1 MHDVNKPNGATLDD
15 PPSALEEGVVAPFC
29 VDEPARLSTPLIF
42 VSPHSGEHYPAAF
55 IAQSRL
61 DALALRGSEDAFV
74 DELFAAAP
82 RFGAPLLCANYP
94 RAYLDVNREPWELD
108 PEMFEGEL
116 PSYVNASSYR
126 VTGGLGTLA
135 RVVSNG
141 AEIYAGKLRFEEAE
155 RRVKSI
161 YTPFHDCL
169 KRLIADAREAFGCA
183 VVVDCH
189 SMPSVG
195 GPMDK
200 DTGRRRADVILGDR
214 FGSSCADTVIDTAE
228 QAFRGLTYSVA
239 RNTPY
244 AGGFT
249 TRNYG
254 RPGAGVHTLQIELNR
269 GLYMDEQAMERLAE
283 FDGVAGDMT
292 SVIDAL
298 TGLDPATLTRGR

>member
-1 MHDVNKPNGATLDD
+1 MHDVKKPNGATLDD
-15 PPSALEEGVVAPFC
+15 PSNALAEGALAPYRL
-29 VDEPARLSTPLIF
+29 DEPAQLSSPLVF
-42 VSPHSGEHYPAAF
+42 VSPHSGEHYPPSF
-55 IAQSRL
+55 IAESRL

-74 DELFAAAP
+74 DQLFAAAP
-82 RFGAPLLCANYP
+82 QFGAPLLCAHYP

-116 PSYVNASSYR
+116 PSYVNANSYR

-141 AEIYAGKLRFEEAE
+141 AEIYAGKLDFAEAE

-161 YTPFHDCL
+161 YMPFHERL

-183 VVVDCH
+183 VVIDCH

-214 FGSSCADTVIDTAE
+214 FGSSCADAVTDAAE
-228 QAFRGLTYSVA
+228 QTFRSLTYSVA

-254 RPGAGVHTLQIELNR
+254 RPGAGVHTMQIELNR

-283 FDGVAGDMT
+283 FATVADHMT
-292 SVIDAL
+292 AVIEAL
-298 TGLDPATLTRGR
+298 ANLDQSTLIPRR